1 MVVSSVKCARCAVR
15 GSFREQPRTVPR
27 TLLEPKPH
35 LLTDLRT
42 RAAYSEGAGI
52 YRIVP
57 AAVAVP
63 RGVEELQRLVRW
75 AADSG
80 THLVPRGAG
89 SGMAGGSVGRDVV
102 VDLSQG
108 FRWTA
113 PDWSRRTV
121 WAGASITW
129 ADVTE
134 AARPFGLRLPP
145 DPSSGGFATSGGMAA
160 TNAAGPRSVRC
171 GSVRR
176 WVEAI
181 EIIDAAGAPRR
192 VTRGAGS
199 GERYPLSPDQRRLVA
214 ARFPK
219 TRKNSAGYALDRYAE
234 SGDELDLLI
243 GSEGTLAF
251 VTAVQWRLEPIPADV
266 AGVAL
271 GFRALEQLTEA
282 VPYLVAL
289 NPSAVEL
296 LDRTLLDL
304 VRPEAVGLPEGPE
317 MEGLLLVEFERETQ
331 AAARGVV
338 GDAVRGLAAS
348 TAHVA
353 TAVDRAGLERL
364 WAVRRL
370 ASPALARLPETRRSL
385 QVVEDG
391 CVPLE
396 RLGDYVAGIRAA
408 AMRHEVP
415 IAVFGHAGD
424 GHVHV
429 NTLPD
434 VTRPGWSDGLAAL
447 YWDAVELLLG
457 LGGTPSGEHGV
468 GRLRAG
474 LLERFYGPEVGALF
488 REVKRAYDAD
498 STINPGVIIPTA
510 DWAPL
515 ADLKVGPAAAPIP
528 DDIAARLREI
538 ERTAGWATPKL
549 ELDRS
554 PEPRAPSP

>member
-1 MVVSSVKCARCAVR
+1 MRAPCAVH
-15 GSFREQPRTVPR
+15 GSFRA
-27 TLLEPKPH
+27 H
-35 LLTDLRT
+35 LRT
-42 RAAYSEGAGI
+42 AYHVPTVTPTPSLLIDPRIRAAYSEGAGI
-52 YRIVP
+52 HRIVP
-57 AAVAVP
+57 AGVAVP
-63 RGVEELQRLVRW
+63 RGVEQLQQLVRW
-75 AADSG
+75 AAETD
-80 THLVPRGAG
+80 TPLVPRGAG
-89 SGMAGGSVGRDVV
+89 SGMAGGSVGPGVV

-113 PDWSRRTV
+113 PDWPRRTL
-121 WAGASITW
+121 WAGASVTW
-129 ADVTE
+129 AELTA
-134 AARPFGLRLPP
+134 AARPFGLRLSP
-145 DPSSGGFATSGGMAA
+145 DPSSGAFATSGGMVA

-171 GSVRR
+171 GSVRG
-176 WVEAI
+176 WVEAV
-181 EIIDAAGAPRR
+181 EIIEADGTARR

-199 GERYPLSPDQRRLVA
+199 PKGLPDGRGERFTLSADQRRLVE

-251 VTAVQWRLEPIPADV
+251 VTAVEWRLEPVPADV
-266 AGVAL
+266 AGAAL
-271 GFRALEQLTEA
+271 GFGNLQQLAEA

-296 LDRTLLDL
+296 MDRTLLEV
-304 VRPEAVGLPEGPE
+304 VRDAGAALPDGL
-317 MEGLLLVEFERETQ
+317 EGLLLVEFERETQ

-338 GDAVRGLAAS
+338 GDAVRGLRAS

-353 TAVDRAGLERL
+353 TAVDRAGLETL

-385 QVVEDG
+385 QVIEDG

-396 RLGDYVAGIRAA
+396 RLADYVAGIRSAA
-408 AMRHEVP
+408 ARRGIPVA
-415 IAVFGHAGD
+415 IFGHAGD

-429 NTLPD
+429 NALPD
-434 VTRPGWSDGLAAL
+434 LTGSGWRAGLEAL
-447 YWDAVELLLG
+447 YADAADLLLR

-474 LLERFYGPEVGALF
+474 LMERFYGAEVAALF
-488 REVKRAYDAD
+488 RELKQAYDPRC
-498 STINPGVIIPTA
+498 TLNPGVIIPSA

-515 ADLKVGPAAAPIP
+515 ADLKVGPEATPIP
-528 DDIAARLREI
+528 DDIAARLREV
-538 ERTAGWATPKL
+538 EQTAGWAIPKHELATPT
-549 ELDRS
+549 
-554 PEPRAPSP
+554 P